1 MTVAPTPDD
10 PMLGETL
17 DGKVLLEQLL
27 GRGGT
32 GRVYAGT
39 QVSLGRRVA
48 VKVMRPDLDPE
59 DDRGFEDRFF
69 REASLAGRLQH
80 PNIVT
85 VHDYGRSADGVCYIV
100 MELLGGSDLKALMQE
115 GPIAPARALLIFEQ
129 IVRGLRAAHRSG
141 LVHRDVKPGNI
152 RLVEGEDGRDFVKVL
167 DFGLVKGGPD
177 AEITDDGTFLG
188 TPHYASPEQVRGQD
202 ADGRSD
208 LYSVGV
214 MLYRAL
220 CGRLPYWSKNPMAIA
235 MAQVREPYPPMQ
247 ERAPEV
253 NVDPALEAIV
263 RRCMHKDPARRYPDA
278 DALLADVVAA
288 RRVAVPDLDSSEV
301 DLPDEVSVSL
311 IERRR
316 PWSSRSRQV
325 AAVGTGLL
333 AVLAVG
339 LAARQMDDIAGPP
352 TGDEAVETSNDMDIL
367 ADAQPPPPLLHE
379 VYVVVS
385 SVPSGAEVLLD
396 GAVIGRTP
404 YADLH
409 TFDLDAGGLTRTFGL
424 RLEGHLDA
432 SVELDVSGERVIE
445 NVDMQARAPRKR
457 VAPAGPGGKER
468 SASSVRVDDVLLT
481 AAEADAALGFIN
493 TADEAALRAAGI
505 AGRQVNII
513 LEKRPF
519 DDLAAFGATPFI
531 GRKTVEAAVGAAR

>member
-1 MTVAPTPDD
+1 M
-10 PMLGETL
+10 
-17 DGKVLLEQLL
+17 
-27 GRGGT
+27 
-32 GRVYAGT
+32 
-39 QVSLGRRVA
+39 
-48 VKVMRPDLDPE
+48 
-59 DDRGFEDRFF
+59 
-69 REASLAGRLQH
+69 
-80 PNIVT
+80 
-85 VHDYGRSADGVCYIV
+85 
-100 MELLGGSDLKALMQE
+100 
-115 GPIAPARALLIFEQ
+115 
-129 IVRGLRAAHRSG
+129 
-141 LVHRDVKPGNI
+141 
-152 RLVEGEDGRDFVKVL
+152 
-167 DFGLVKGGPD
+167 
-177 AEITDDGTFLG
+177 
-188 TPHYASPEQVRGQD
+188 
-202 ADGRSD
+202 
-208 LYSVGV
+208 
-214 MLYRAL
+214 
-220 CGRLPYWSKNPMAIA
+220 
-235 MAQVREPYPPMQ
+235 
-247 ERAPEV
+247 
-253 NVDPALEAIV
+253 
-263 RRCMHKDPARRYPDA
+263 
-278 DALLADVVAA
+278 
-288 RRVAVPDLDSSEV
+288 
-301 DLPDEVSVSL
+301 
-311 IERRR
+311 
-316 PWSSRSRQV
+316 
-325 AAVGTGLL
+325 
-333 AVLAVG
+333 
-339 LAARQMDDIAGPP
+339 
-352 TGDEAVETSNDMDIL
+352 ETSNDMDIL

-481 AAEADAALGFIN
+481 VAEADAALGFIN